1 MAKQESQATQKFIEL
16 EGIENGVV
24 VLKDG
29 GLRKILMVAGVNFDL
44 KSEEE
49 QGMITFGYQNFLN
62 SLNFSVQ
69 IFIHS
74 RKLNIED
81 YLARLEER
89 GNQEINELLK
99 NQISEYREFVRSF
112 VSENAIMEKTFFV
125 VVPFDPVQVS
135 AVAEEVTKKLF
146 GLFPGKKPSSEE
158 AMKTQEEKL
167 KLRAKNMSQL
177 ELRVDQ
183 VVSGLNL
190 IGLQAAPLDNEQ
202 TIELFYNLYNPE
214 EIEKKTLEIAKE
226 E

>member
-1 MAKQESQATQKFIEL
+1 MAKQEAQATQKFIEI
-16 EGIENGVV
+16 EGVENGIV
-24 VLKDG
+24 VLKGG

-81 YLARLEER
+81 YLTRLEER
-89 GNQEINELLK
+89 GNQETNELLK

-125 VVPFDPVQVS
+125 IVPFDPVQVS
-135 AVAEEVTKKLF
+135 AAAEQVTKKLF
-146 GLFPGKKPSSEE
+146 GLFPGKKPSTEE
-158 AMKTQEEKL
+158 TAKTQEEKL
-167 KLRAKNMSQL
+167 KLRTKNISQL

-183 VVSGLNL
+183 VMSGLNL

-226 E
+226 